1 MSILFFAFRKYF
13 LKKLLT
19 ICISQY
25 IMYLNFAF
33 RNINKKVINL
43 YYKGIFTEKGI
54 NIPEEHCF
62 EYALDRVTKNKAD
75 RNEFIEWF
83 YSGNW
88 IKIENGD
95 DTI

>member
-1 MSILFFAFRKYF
+1 
-13 LKKLLT
+13 
-19 ICISQY
+19 
-25 IMYLNFAF
+25 MYSNFAF
-33 RNINKKVINL
+33 RNTPREVIKL

-62 EYALDRVTKNKAD
+62 EYALDRVSNNKAD
-75 RNEFIEWF
+75 KEEFIEWF

-95 DTI
+95 DII